1 MDTKPIYD
9 YPTRETILLATS
21 YYHITLTVPHHGRP
35 PCRGGGVK
43 APMTRKISKMHKL
56 GANQV
61 PTNLLRTV
69 IVHFTR
75 LTYWLI
81 SGSNADFGFAAPY
94 SFITVYLWLHS
105 CLRNL
110 WLLNFLEMCIGLE
123 WYGLRLGR
131 CNNLHTPK
139 ISNGKVRALRQ
150 YKQISTS
157 VPK

>member
-1 MDTKPIYD
+1 LGRTDTASALGRRKSLPTRRQGKARQGPNIRTADVLMDTKPIYD

-123 WYGLRLGR
+123 
-131 CNNLHTPK
+131 
-139 ISNGKVRALRQ
+139 
-150 YKQISTS
+150 
-157 VPK
+157 